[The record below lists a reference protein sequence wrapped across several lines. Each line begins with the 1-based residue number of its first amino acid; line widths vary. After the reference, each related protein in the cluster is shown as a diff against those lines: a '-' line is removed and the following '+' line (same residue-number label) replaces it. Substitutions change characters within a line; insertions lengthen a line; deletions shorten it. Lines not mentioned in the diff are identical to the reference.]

1 VTGGPEVDTPTIFDY
16 PRGRHV
22 RLRGGALALYYSYT
36 CGASCGDSVLVF
48 QREGVVYT
56 VSLKG
61 RRAGRR
67 ADVLSMTNSVA
78 PATAL

>member
-1 VTGGPEVDTPTIFDY
+1 MTVGPEVDTPTIFDY

-56 VSLKG
+56 VGVKAGSLG
-61 RRAGRR
+61 
-67 ADVLSMTNSVA
+67 DVLTCC
-78 PATAL
+78 P